1 MSPPATPHAVLV
13 TGATGKQG
21 GAVFRALA
29 ASPSPPTLYAS
40 TRNPS
45 SPSARALLS
54 VCPTAHLLKGDL
66 SSPAALV
73 AALPERVRRPGAWS
87 VYVVTNPGASE
98 VRDAAA
104 LIDAAIEQ
112 GAAHVVLSSVARP
125 SDDVAVAHWRTKVAV
140 EAHLR
145 SAVAAAAASAAASG
159 GRRVTYTVLRPVFLL
174 DNLAIPGFFGRFS
187 AALWARL
194 GPEPLKV
201 VDPASVGLAAA
212 AALADPASRLYRT
225 DAELELCGDEL
236 TFERADDIFREKTGG
251 PMPRTSGWIVA
262 VVLFLMRD
270 FGRMARVLATGGF
283 KADVGSPE
291 AGVKM
296 ADFGAWVERSRFAKK
311 DA

>member
-1 MSPPATPHAVLV
+1 MSLPETPHAVLV

-29 ASPSPPTLYAS
+29 ASPSRPTLYAA

-45 SPSARALLS
+45 SPAAQALLS
-54 VCPTAHLLKGDL
+54 LCPTAHLLRGDL

-73 AALPERVRRPGAWS
+73 AALPEPARKPGAWS

-104 LIDAAIEQ
+104 LIDAAISH

-145 SAVAAAAASAAASG
+145 SAAAAAAASSSG
-159 GRRVTYTVLRPVFLL
+159 RAVTYTVLRPVFLL

-194 GPEPLKV
+194 GPAPLKV

-225 DAELELCGDEL
+225 DAELALCGDEL
-236 TFERADDIFREKTGG
+236 TFERADGIFREKTGG

-291 AGVKM
+291 AGVEM